1 MTSQGLFESFD
12 SAGLVFS
19 IDIPLL
25 TPDPP
30 IETGVRVLGAGA
42 GTPAAGLLPS
52 PNRTSVSTALS
63 TLPFELFKIS
73 EFRLLSPKPI
83 SLNVASFV
91 SKLLPTPVIFMPN
104 TWLGLLLCGLS
115 PLADRSLPLKLG
127 EIGGVNRSCF
137 DRWKVELALRRLNP
151 NFLPGLGGKGGGSSF
166 QEPVPVLPVF
176 CLRAGAG
183 VAPSDN
189 VRSSYF
195 CRMNLSNAES
205 TMSAS
210 IGISGLAFFGL

>member
-1 MTSQGLFESFD
+1 LFETLGST
-12 SAGLVFS
+12 GLVFS

-42 GTPAAGLLPS
+42 GPPAAGLLPS
-52 PNRTSVSTALS
+52 PSLTSVSTALS
-63 TLPFELFKIS
+63 TLPFELLRIS
-73 EFRLLSPKPI
+73 EFRLLSSKPI
-83 SLNVASFV
+83 SLSVASFV
-91 SKLLPTPVIFMPN
+91 SKLFPTPVIFMPN

-115 PLADRSLPLKLG
+115 PLADLSLPVKLG
-127 EIGGVNRSCF
+127 EMGGVSRSCF
-137 DRWKVELALRRLNP
+137 DRWKEELALRRLNP

-166 QEPVPVLPVF
+166 HEPVPVLPVF
-176 CLRAGAG
+176 CLRASAG

-195 CRMNLSNAES
+195 CRMNLSIAES
-205 TMSAS
+205 AMSAS
-210 IGISGLAFFGL
+210 IGISGLVFFGL